1 MSESRPSLAVRI
13 ATITLFIICV
23 SAASQWCLNRFWL
36 YHAQNRVL
44 QPSDYTVSV
53 EPAVSGSSGDARLSD
68 DGQFSVKVMTV
79 GTSHA
84 MDQVTNSL
92 VPVFLL
98 SVIGIAV
105 TLYVARRRDQRPV

>member
-1 MSESRPSLAVRI
+1 MSESRPTLALRI
-13 ATITLFIICV
+13 ATITLFIICIH
-23 SAASQWCLNRFWL
+23 AASQWCLYRFWL

-53 EPAVSGSSGDARLSD
+53 TPAARGSSGDARLSD

-84 MDQVTNSL
+84 MHEVTHSL
-92 VPVFLL
+92 LEVFGLG
-98 SVIGIAV
+98 VIGVAV